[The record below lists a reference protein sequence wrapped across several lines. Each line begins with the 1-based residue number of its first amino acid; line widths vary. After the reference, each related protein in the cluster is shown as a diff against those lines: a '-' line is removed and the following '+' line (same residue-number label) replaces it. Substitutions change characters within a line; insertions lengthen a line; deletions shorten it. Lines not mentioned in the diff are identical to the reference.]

1 MANYVVC
8 GIYNPGNGYSDI
20 YVDTATGDVILDSD
34 LIGRVYLNE
43 LCVLDAATVTETSS
57 LEKICDYFDCDGVI
71 LSDRHLITLRGLKAE
86 YRNYADNSKIEHE
99 VEFDTDLEADVILGD
114 I

>member
-8 GIYNPGNGYSDI
+8 GIYNPGTGYSDI
-20 YVDTATGDVILDSD
+20 YVDTATGDVILESD

-43 LCVLDAATVTETSS
+43 MCVLDAIPVYETNA
-57 LEKICDYFDCDGVI
+57 LENICSYFDCDGVI
-71 LSDRHLITLRGLKAE
+71 LSNRHLITLKGLKAE
-86 YRNYADNSKIEHE
+86 YRDYADNTKVEHV